1 VATPPSWDA
10 VSRCVNGTRTAQ
22 WLDLFRSK
30 RVVFVH
36 LPRTAGTSVEASFF
50 GQDHYSQHLTAPTL
64 RALLGDEIYDGAFT
78 FTFVREPLDRYLSA
92 FFYLLH
98 RTANTPSAKPADVSP
113 HDAIASE
120 MLRRD
125 FHSDPL
131 AYLQHVRSLQ
141 LLQLQQPAS
150 SREGGAWEGVPLHFR
165 PQTAFLPADGLASLS
180 FVGRFESL
188 RADYARLLVVTETA
202 QAPSTTVG
210 TTGQR
215 AQLVHLRQAV
225 EGRPRLEWARS
236 AELAQLVRLVYAED
250 YAVLGYT
257 AEEIK
262 PSIGRASDTM

>member
-1 VATPPSWDA
+1 MDRGCEQGVAF
-10 VSRCVNGTRTAQ
+10 TRT
-22 WLDLFRSK
+22 RSL
-30 RVVFVH
+30 VS
-36 LPRTAGTSVEASFF
+36 LN
-50 GQDHYSQHLTAPTL
+50 LT
-64 RALLGDEIYDGAFT
+64 RALNLT
-78 FTFVREPLDRYLSA
+78 LTLTLTLSLA
-92 FFYLLH
+92 
-98 RTANTPSAKPADVSP
+98 VG
-113 HDAIASE
+113 
-120 MLRRD
+120 RD

-150 SREGGAWEGVPLHFR
+150 SRDGGAWEGVPLHFR

-202 QAPSTTVG
+202 QAPSTTVGTHATLCTGHAARNSAPQHDDAAHARVVAG